1 MIQKELIEKIYVA
14 ASMQRWMDHIRPVEF
29 TELDKQAHKMVIAYV
44 IAKYE
49 ELMNGKGRLE
59 WIKLIE
65 GGFFEFLQRVVLTDI
80 KPPIF
85 NRIKSKHGDVLNRLI
100 LDNLSK
106 ALQGAEGL
114 QKRFENYIMNPREAP
129 FEKRILKAAHDLAT
143 FWEFRTIYK
152 LNQTL
157 YGIDVTKKR
166 IENEVEA
173 HHSLTGVQQI
183 VLYKKAQGF
192 IDLCGQLRFQ
202 QRWAQ
207 TQRIPKTSVLGH
219 MLIVAIFSY
228 LLSLEITSCK
238 ERLYNNYFA
247 ALFHDLPEVLT
258 RDIVSPVKRSI
269 EGLEDTIK
277 EIEQELLDESI
288 LPLLPK
294 KWHSEMRYFYFHED
308 PFENKIIE
316 DGKIR
321 KGLST
326 EALNRKYDSEAYRP
340 LDGNIIFLCD
350 KLAAYLEAVLSI
362 KHGINSRVL
371 TDAKNKIRNQYRQ
384 TAVGGSSLGY
394 LFEYDYS
401 V

>member
-29 TELDKQAHKMVIAYV
+29 TELDKQAHKMMIAFV

-49 ELMNGKGRLE
+49 EGIHGKGRLD

-65 GGFFEFLQRVVLTDI
+65 GGLFEFLQRVVLTDI

-85 NRIKSKHGDVLNRLI
+85 NRIKSKHGEVLNRLM
-100 LDNLSK
+100 LENLSRSME
-106 ALQGAEGL
+106 GVEGL
-114 QKRFENYIMNPREAP
+114 RTRFETYLINPGEALY
-129 FEKRILKAAHDLAT
+129 EKRILRAAHDLAT
-143 FWEFRTIYK
+143 HWEFRMIYE
-152 LNQTL
+152 LNQNI
-157 YGIDVTKKR
+157 YGIDATKKR
-166 IENEVEA
+166 IENEVEV
-173 HHSLTGVQQI
+173 HYNLSGVQQI
-183 VLYKKAQGF
+183 VLYKKSQGF

-207 TQRIPKTSVLGH
+207 TQRVPKTSVLGH
-219 MLIVAIFSY
+219 MLIVAILSY
-228 LLSLEITSCK
+228 LLSLEITTCK

-258 RDIVSPVKRSI
+258 RDIISPVKRSI
-269 EGLEDTIK
+269 EGLEETIK

-294 KWHSEMRYFYFHED
+294 EWHPEMKYFYFHED
-308 PFENKIIE
+308 PFENKVIE
-316 DGKIR
+316 KGKIKR
-321 KGLST
+321 GLST
-326 EALNRKYDSEAYRP
+326 DEINEKYDSKGHDP
-340 LDGNIIFLCD
+340 LDGSIIFLCD

-371 TDAKNKIRNQYRQ
+371 TDAKNKIRNKFKQ
-384 TAVGGSSLGY
+384 TRIGGSSLGY